1 MKSLRLSVVLS
12 ITLLALLLGLALGAL
27 AAWKWQANSYDK
39 QLAKQDEDF
48 QRERNEASVAVLDW
62 QRDEQIKRR
71 ALEDRLQANDETHYK
86 ELLDAQKNQARL
98 RDRLATADLR
108 LSVLLSVPA
117 TTTSGSG
124 GVREAS
130 GPGSVVHGGAR
141 AELDPAHAQRILA
154 ITGDGDEGLIALR
167 ACQAYVRDLRYTYES
182 VPP

>member
-1 MKSLRLSVVLS
+1 MKSLGLCVVLP
-12 ITLLALLLGLALGAL
+12 IVLLALLLGLALGGL

-48 QRERNEASVAVLDW
+48 QRERNEASLAVLDW
-62 QRDEQIKRR
+62 QRDEQTKRR

-86 ELLDAQKNQARL
+86 ELLDAQQLQARL

-108 LSVLLSVPA
+108 LSVLLAAPA
-117 TTTSGSG
+117 TGGSS

-130 GPGSVVHGGAR
+130 GSSGVVHGGTR

-154 ITGDGDEGLIALR
+154 ITGDGDDGLIALQ
-167 ACQAYVRDLRYTYES
+167 ACQAYVREL
-182 VPP
+182 VH

>member
-1 MKSLRLSVVLS
+1 MKSLGLRVVLPVV
-12 ITLLALLLGLALGAL
+12 LLALLLGFALGGF

-39 QLAKQDEDF
+39 RLAKQDEDF

-71 ALEDRLQANDETHYK
+71 ALEDRLQANDKTHHK
-86 ELLDAQKNQARL
+86 ELLDAQQLQARL

-130 GPGSVVHGGAR
+130 GSSSVVHGGTR

-154 ITGDGDEGLIALR
+154 ITGDGDDGLIALQ
-167 ACQAYVRDLRYTYES
+167 ACQAYVRELHK
-182 VPP
+182 

>member
-1 MKSLRLSVVLS
+1 MKSLGLSVVLPVVV
-12 ITLLALLLGLALGAL
+12 LALLLGLALGGL

-86 ELLDAQKNQARL
+86 ELLDAQQLQDRL

-108 LSVLLSVPA
+108 LSVLLAVPA
-117 TTTSGSG
+117 TATSPGG

-130 GPGSVVHGGAR
+130 GSSGVVHEGTR
-141 AELDPAHAQRILA
+141 AELNPAHAQRIVA
-154 ITGDGDEGLIALR
+154 ITGDGDQGLIALN
-167 ACQAYVRDLRYTYES
+167 ACQAYVREILES
-182 VPP
+182 EKSN